1 MRQIADWLE
10 TLGMSEYTQRFAEN
24 RIDFSVLPDLTDQ
37 DLKDLGV
44 VLGDRRKI
52 LRAIAKL
59 DAPPEAVTLTPK
71 PAITLPVTTEQP
83 VAISEQARE
92 RHHFT
97 VMFCELVDSADI
109 PTKLDTEE
117 WRDLV
122 EAYLDAASA
131 VATEM
136 GGKIAETRADGLI
149 ALFGYPAAQENDSE
163 RAVRAALATQRAVA
177 ELNRMNADTSRP
189 ALAAYIVIDSGP
201 VVIDAVGEIVGDTP
215 NILRQAQTLGEPGAV
230 LVTARVQQQVAGL
243 FVAHERGSR
252 QLKGVPEAVT
262 LYGIVEASGSGNL
275 RTDYHQLIAKAVE
288 GLDRSTREARRALY
302 ERARK
307 ALVAQM
313 RSAQPAL
320 LKPNIVK
327 ERLALEDAIR
337 KVEAEAARKSPTE
350 TLAASQAAGAPDGG
364 TQVVSRELRRD
375 GADRPPADLPS
386 AGRPPVLP
394 DARERLLNGRSSLAK
409 QAVKGF
415 RDVIRE
421 VRAASVSDGG
431 TQAASGRSRRDRAN
445 PAPANLPG
453 AGLPAVLPDDR
464 KRLLHGRSLS
474 EKQGVRDVVHE
485 RHNPGLV
492 AGKGAKAGRQ
502 TSKAY
507 ELEAPQYLPNED
519 PTASSQK
526 LEPHLDLQDSNWDE
540 YDMRHERDLEPAYE
554 PEHEQPLA
562 LPQGRYPSRRA
573 APVRHTQRHAA
584 PEGEYERRA
593 AALSYSGLARL
604 LMALIILA
612 GMVAVISWQRSAI
625 TEFYYFLRRSE
636 WKPQTTSHETRPTQ
650 PKFSGRV
657 PQEQGSG
664 QAPGTAA
671 PSVPPNGG

>member
-24 RIDFSVLPDLTDQ
+24 RIDFSVLPDLTYQ

-83 VAISEQARE
+83 VAISEQGRE
-92 RHHFT
+92 CHHFT
-97 VMFCELVDSADI
+97 VMFCELIDSANI

-201 VVIDAVGEIVGDTP
+201 EVIDAVGEIVGDTP

-375 GADRPPADLPS
+375 GADRPP
-386 AGRPPVLP
+386 VLP

-474 EKQGVRDVVHE
+474 EKQGVKGFRDVVHE

-492 AGKGAKAGRQ
+492 AGKGAKAERQ
-502 TSKAY
+502 TSEAY

-573 APVRHTQRHAA
+573 APGRHTQRHAA

-593 AALSYSGLARL
+593 AALSYGGLARL
-604 LMALIILA
+604 LMTLIILA

-664 QAPGTAA
+664 QAPGTAP